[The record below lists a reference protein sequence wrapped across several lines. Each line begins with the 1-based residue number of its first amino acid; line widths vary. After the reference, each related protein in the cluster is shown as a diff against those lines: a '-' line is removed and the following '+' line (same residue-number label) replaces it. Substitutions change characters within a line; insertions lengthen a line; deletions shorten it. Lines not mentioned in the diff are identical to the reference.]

1 MALPKIDVPTFDIE
15 LPSGPKIKYRPF
27 LVKEEKILLMA
38 ATDDDEEDSS
48 KAIQQ
53 VLQNCLIAP
62 EDLDIK
68 TLPTFDVEYYF
79 LKIRSKSVAETVD
92 LHYGCQNTV
101 VDDNNEPKLCNTVM
115 QFEVDLDKVKTVK
128 DKKHS
133 TTIKITKDVGIV
145 MKYPKLDISS
155 KGINDENI
163 EGVLDLI
170 VECMESIYDAED
182 VYDMKDTP
190 KDETKNF
197 ILGLTQKQFDKIKEF
212 FLTMPK
218 LKYKTKVICT
228 ECEFEN
234 SVEVEGLQSFFG

>member
-38 ATDDDEEDSS
+38 AAGNDEKDSS
-48 KAIQQ
+48 EAIKQ
-53 VLQNCLIAP
+53 VLQNCCVLP
-62 EDLDIK
+62 EDLDIS

-79 LKIRSKSVAETVD
+79 LKIRSKSVGETVE
-92 LHYGCQNTV
+92 LSYGCQNM
-101 VDDNNEPKLCNTVM
+101 VDDENGKPKICNTIM
-115 QFEVDLDKVKTVK
+115 QFEVDLDKVKTIK

-133 TTIKITKDVGIV
+133 TTIKLTKDVGII
-145 MKYPKLDISS
+145 MKYPKLDITS

-182 VYDMKDTP
+182 VHEMKDTP
-190 KDETKNF
+190 KEETKNF

-218 LKYKTKVICT
+218 LKYKTKVVCT
-228 ECEFEN
+228 SCDFEN
-234 SVEVEGLQSFFG
+234 TVEVEGLQSFFG